1 MKAEKLVQMGGGK
14 VQKVQAKYLKTC
26 ISKMLLQRDLMVK
39 SLKTKA
45 LRRVTS
51 LEGKVSFNRLS
62 IEVSEV
68 RHSRFIKF

>member
-1 MKAEKLVQMGGGK
+1 
-14 VQKVQAKYLKTC
+14 
-26 ISKMLLQRDLMVK
+26 MVK

-68 RHSRFIKF
+68 CHSRFIKF